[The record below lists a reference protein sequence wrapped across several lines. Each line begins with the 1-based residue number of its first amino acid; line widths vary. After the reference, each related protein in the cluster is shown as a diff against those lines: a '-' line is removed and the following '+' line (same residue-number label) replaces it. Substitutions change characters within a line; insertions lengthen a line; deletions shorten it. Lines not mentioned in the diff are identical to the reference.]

1 VRQLI
6 STSTP
11 AGTRSRPT
19 LAIAFACLVL
29 AAALF
34 ASPVGAKEQPPARWY
49 DWPGLE
55 KCRGTFTHTYVYKVY
70 VDKVSCRF
78 GTRLVRKFVSGRGVS
93 GGEDSWHVA
102 GFEGWTCG
110 EGSGGGSCT
119 KRSKTVGWQNRVK

>member
-1 VRQLI
+1 M
-6 STSTP
+6 
-11 AGTRSRPT
+11 RSRRA
-19 LAIAFACLVL
+19 LAIGIACLVSL
-29 AAALF
+29 TALF
-34 ASPVGAKEQPPARWY
+34 ASPVGANDRAGGWY
-49 DWPGLE
+49 DWPGLQ

-93 GGEDSWHVA
+93 GGEDSRHVA
-102 GFEGWTCG
+102 GFPGWTCG